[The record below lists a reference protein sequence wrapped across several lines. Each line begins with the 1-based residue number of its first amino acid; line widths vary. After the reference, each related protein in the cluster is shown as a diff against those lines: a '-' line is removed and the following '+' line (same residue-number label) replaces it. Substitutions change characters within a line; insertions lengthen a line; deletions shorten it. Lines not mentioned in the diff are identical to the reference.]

1 MTRLSV
7 LMLSGLLFVGA
18 ATAKDL
24 APYGFKKFFD
34 PTRLIQVEIKV
45 KPDDWDRMRKQH
57 RLLVKTL
64 RTDIP
69 PTDQEKPFDYV
80 PAQLTIDGTKVGKVA
95 IRKKGFV
102 GSLDANR
109 PSLKIQIDRYDK
121 KKMFAGVDTLT
132 LNNNRQDGS
141 RVHQLIGYQ
150 LFRDAGL
157 QASYCNLAH
166 VTVNGKSLGIYS
178 NVESLDKHLF
188 RRAFDSAKGTLYEGT
203 VCDFRLPVLVRFE
216 RKFGSDKADKVL
228 RKAAVALKSGDEKL
242 LKELGRYVDI
252 DRFYKFWAMEV
263 LAGHWDGYVSNRNN
277 YFVYF
282 DTKSDRL
289 HFLPW
294 GVDQLATDRN
304 MFWDRSFDPP
314 KSVKADSA
322 IPRRLYQHPEGRKK
336 YFDAMRL
343 LLKKAWNEKELLA
356 QIDELQELIEPHRVD
371 NNSWVKGK
379 TEAFKKFIRN
389 RREEVTS
396 EFEGGK
402 TPEWTL
408 AQRPLMSDLVKVAD
422 ANGTFALK
430 LGDAEENS
438 FGFIEVNGTSR
449 LELKWGDKKIDF
461 DKSTFGI
468 RRNGRRSVTLRLTRD
483 AAPEGEPKAIE
494 IHFPQRRIDEGES
507 VPYRLDIFASPAQGN
522 VFVDGSHE
530 PAGNFGGR
538 VVINRFGTETGDA
551 IEGRLESEVF
561 RFLPPKEEE

>member
-1 MTRLSV
+1 MPRLSSLV
-7 LMLSGLLFVGA
+7 LSGLLFAGA

-34 PTRLIQVEIKV
+34 PTRLIQVELKV

-242 LKELGRYVDI
+242 LKELGRYVDM

-294 GVDQLATDRN
+294 GGGPIGHR
-304 MFWDRSFDPP
+304 
-314 KSVKADSA
+314 
-322 IPRRLYQHPEGRKK
+322 PE
-336 YFDAMRL
+336 
-343 LLKKAWNEKELLA
+343 
-356 QIDELQELIEPHRVD
+356 HV
-371 NNSWVKGK
+371 
-379 TEAFKKFIRN
+379 
-389 RREEVTS
+389 
-396 EFEGGK
+396 
-402 TPEWTL
+402 
-408 AQRPLMSDLVKVAD
+408 
-422 ANGTFALK
+422 
-430 LGDAEENS
+430 LGS
-438 FGFIEVNGTSR
+438 I
-449 LELKWGDKKIDF
+449 I
-461 DKSTFGI
+461 
-468 RRNGRRSVTLRLTRD
+468 
-483 AAPEGEPKAIE
+483 
-494 IHFPQRRIDEGES
+494 
-507 VPYRLDIFASPAQGN
+507 
-522 VFVDGSHE
+522 
-530 PAGNFGGR
+530 
-538 VVINRFGTETGDA
+538 
-551 IEGRLESEVF
+551 
-561 RFLPPKEEE
+561 